1 MPGSSNERFLTF
13 SKPFI
18 DAIKNVFSTMVFTEL
33 VPQPPQIRQLG
44 EKAKGDISIVMGLN
58 GNVKVGEL
66 LQPFKGMMVLSFG
79 IPVYL
84 KVSGAML
91 MGEYTEYNDEISD
104 VGAEISN
111 ITTGNAKKVL
121 RDMGYLIDMSI
132 PSTVI
137 GPNHEIQ
144 YPGNTQTVV
153 IPFES
158 AHGIFIMELCYQDM
172 DKKS

>member
-1 MPGSSNERFLTF
+1 MSNPSNERFLTF

-18 DAIKNVFSTMVFTEL
+18 DAIKNVFTTMVFSDLT
-33 VPQPPQIRQLG
+33 PQAPQLRPPG

-58 GNVKVGEL
+58 GNIKVGEI
-66 LQPFKGMMVLSFG
+66 LQPFKGMMVLSFAT
-79 IPVYL
+79 PVYL

-91 MGEYTEYNDEISD
+91 MGEFKEYNEEIRD

-121 RDMGYLIDMSI
+121 RNMGYLIDMSI
-132 PSTVI
+132 PSTVV
-137 GPNHEIQ
+137 GSNHEIQ

-153 IPFES
+153 IPFDS
-158 AHGIFIMELCYQDM
+158 NHGTFVMEICYQDV
-172 DKKS
+172 DKKA

>member
-1 MPGSSNERFLTF
+1 
-13 SKPFI
+13 
-18 DAIKNVFSTMVFTEL
+18 MVFTEL
-33 VPQPPQIRQLG
+33 SPQNPQLRKTG

-66 LQPFKGMMVLSFG
+66 LQPFKGMMVLSFSTA
-79 IPVYL
+79 IYL

-91 MGEYTEYNDEISD
+91 MGEYTEFNDDIRD

-121 RDMGYLIDMSI
+121 RNMGYIIDMSI
-132 PSTVI
+132 PSTVVGI
-137 GPNHEIQ
+137 NHEIQ

-153 IPFES
+153 IPFDS
-158 AHGIFIMELCYQDM
+158 SHGTFVMELCYQDLE
-172 DKKS
+172 KKP